1 MKFEVNHFTLSIE
14 KNMHENNQKFK
25 KSGSLKYL
33 IILQT
38 CHDASELCHDAS
50 KDAIQLMLLSFLH
63 V

>member
-38 CHDASELCHDAS
+38 MPWC
-50 KDAIQLMLLSFLH
+50 
-63 V
+63 